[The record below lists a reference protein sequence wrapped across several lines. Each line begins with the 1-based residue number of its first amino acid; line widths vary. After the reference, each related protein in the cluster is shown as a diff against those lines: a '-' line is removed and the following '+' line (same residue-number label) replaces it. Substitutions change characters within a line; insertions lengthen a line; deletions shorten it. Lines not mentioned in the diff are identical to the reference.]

1 MCEDVD
7 ILFEAVCRKYDKAAS
22 KEARKA
28 VKVTNDN
35 NNNNNNSSNNN
46 DPMTADI
53 SSLF

>member
-22 KEARKA
+22 EEARKA
-28 VKVTNDN
+28 VKITNDN
-35 NNNNNNSSNNN
+35 NNNSNNN
-46 DPMTADI
+46 DPMSADI